1 MNTASRR
8 QLQWFVTIFIV
19 ITFTAFVFGQ
29 GSEIVGTDGKVDP
42 LRLIGW
48 MFISLA
54 ALAHFVV
61 KVWELLRGK
70 NLEQLK
76 EALNNYK
83 ELSDSRRAQLAEANA
98 RLAHEQAER
107 IRLETENERLAE
119 KILRI

>member
-1 MNTASRR
+1 MNKALRI
-8 QLQWFVTIFIV
+8 QLQWFVTLFV
-19 ITFTAFVFGQ
+19 VVTFTAFAFGQ
-29 GSEIVGTDGKVDP
+29 GSEIAGADGKVDP

-48 MFISLA
+48 IFISLA

-83 ELSDSRRAQLAEANA
+83 ELSDSRRAQLAETNA
-98 RLAHEQAER
+98 KLAHAEAER

>member
-1 MNTASRR
+1 MNKASRR
-8 QLQWFVTIFIV
+8 QLEWFVTIFIV
-19 ITFTAFVFGQ
+19 VTFTAFAFGQ
-29 GSEIVGTDGKVDP
+29 GSELTGGDGKFDP
-42 LRLIGW
+42 IRIIGW
-48 MFISLA
+48 IFISLA

-76 EALNNYK
+76 EALSNYK
-83 ELSDSRRAQLAEANA
+83 ELSDSRRAQLAESNA
-98 RLAHEQAER
+98 KLAQSEAER